1 MITTLKTL
9 AGQRFQGFFYSHSM
23 ITALIG
29 ILSVGERPKV
39 KIGKVNGSPTGT
51 LWGIL
56 LRSTTPITLVYF
68 SG

>member
-1 MITTLKTL
+1 
-9 AGQRFQGFFYSHSM
+9 M

-29 ILSVGERPKV
+29 FLSVGERPKV
-39 KIGKVNGSPTGT
+39 KNGKVNGSPTGT

-56 LRSTTPITLVYF
+56 LRSTTPITLVCF